1 MSTDFTS
8 LLDVIDDLDAP
19 KDSKIPPINTED
31 VHRDGAAVDQSEAET
46 NKEIIEIREEII
58 YGNQLNL

>member
-31 VHRDGAAVDQSEAET
+31 VHRDGAAVD
-46 NKEIIEIREEII
+46 
-58 YGNQLNL
+58 